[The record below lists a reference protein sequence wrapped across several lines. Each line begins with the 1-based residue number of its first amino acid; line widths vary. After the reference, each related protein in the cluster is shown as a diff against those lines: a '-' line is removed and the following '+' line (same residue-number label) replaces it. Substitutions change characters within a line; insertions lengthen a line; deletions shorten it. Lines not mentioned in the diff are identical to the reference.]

1 MGRGQIWR
9 FSFAVGQKCSRSA
22 WLWARCVVRPTG
34 VLGRATQPIF
44 VWSNSLELM
53 DEKTRNE
60 RRRMS
65 DDMML
70 ALAMGLVGHGEET
83 ATT

>member
-1 MGRGQIWR
+1 MGGGQIWQ
-9 FSFAVGQKCSRSA
+9 FSCAVRQKCSRSA

-60 RRRMS
+60 RRCMP
-65 DDMML
+65 DDMVL
-70 ALAMGLVGHGEET
+70 ALAMGSVGYGEET